1 LWIELFPCHNP
12 VELSSKMEY
21 ALLALIELASH
32 TAQKTPLKISEITA
46 KQPIPERY
54 LEQIFTSLRREG
66 LIQSQR
72 GAKGGY
78 ILAREPWQITVLEV
92 LMILEGETPSREKDC
107 PSTPTIEKD
116 LVYEV
121 WQQAT
126 EGAQA
131 VLDRY
136 TLQDLC
142 QRRDLVRQISPMY
155 YI

>member
-1 LWIELFPCHNP
+1 
-12 VELSSKMEY
+12 MEY

-32 TAQKTPLKISEITA
+32 STHKTPLKISEITA

-92 LMILEGETPSREKDC
+92 LMILEGEAQSREQDC

-121 WQQAT
+121 WQQAA

-131 VLDRY
+131 VLGRY

-142 QRRDLVRQISPMY
+142 QRCDLARQINPMY